1 MLAVRLRLYHHPG
14 MSILSLLAL
23 PFSLLIASSGL
34 AARDLTPQDLAE
46 PSSPQAPA
54 VGGSPATLSNAPNIV
69 FIMADDMGYGDV
81 RVMNKASKIPTPN
94 LDGLAAQGMTFSD
107 AHTPSA
113 VCTPTRYGVMT
124 GRYCWRGRLKKG
136 VINGYGKPV
145 IEAGRDTVASLL
157 GDAGYVTSIVGKWH
171 LGLLWPTREDR
182 SEETRGIDF
191 TATIGAVPNAYGFD
205 HSFII
210 PASLDFPPYVYIADG
225 EVTDSDVVEQ
235 IGTGFPA
242 FLRRGP
248 RAKDLV
254 MVNVLNRL
262 TNHACS
268 VIGNRAKSKRPFFL
282 YLPLPA
288 PHKPVLPHPDYR
300 GKTGLSD
307 YGDFVAQVDGA
318 VGLVLAAIKEA
329 GVEDSTLVIYTSDN
343 GSYMHRLDGEGA
355 RDHVDDVRVQG
366 YRPEHHLANGP
377 LRGTKADIWEAG
389 HRVPFFVRWP
399 GVIKAGSACDQT
411 ICLTDFFATC
421 AEVVG
426 VPLGSDRAEDSFSF
440 VPLLRGEESSPRAPV
455 IHHSV
460 AGMFAIRSGRWK
472 LVAGNGS
479 GGRQQP
485 KGKPFGVPFQLFDLE
500 ADLEES
506 KDVAAD
512 FPEVVADLTAQ
523 LQLLRDAGRSR

>member
-1 MLAVRLRLYHHPG
+1 MLAVRPRLFHHRG
-14 MSILSLLAL
+14 MCILSLLAL
-23 PFSLLIASSGL
+23 PFSLLLVSSGL
-34 AARDLTPQDLAE
+34 MAQGEAVPA
-46 PSSPQAPA
+46 SPQPLA
-54 VGGSPATLSNAPNIV
+54 GSAEASALSDAPNIV

-81 RVMNKASKIPTPN
+81 RAINKASKIPTPN
-94 LDGLAAQGMTFSD
+94 LDGLAAQGMIFRD

-145 IEAGRDTVASLL
+145 IEAGRATVATML
-157 GDAGYVTSIVGKWH
+157 GEAGYDTAIVGKWH
-171 LGLLWPTREDR
+171 LGLVWPKREDQGGA
-182 SEETRGIDF
+182 TRGIDF
-191 TATIGAVPNAYGFD
+191 SATIGAVPNAYGFD

-225 EVTDSDVVEQ
+225 EVTDSEVVEQ
-235 IGTGFPA
+235 GGTAFPA
-242 FLRRGP
+242 FLRKGP

-254 MVNVLNRL
+254 MVDVLNRL

-268 VIGNRAKSKRPFFL
+268 IIEERAEAERPFFL

-300 GKTGLSD
+300 GKTGLND

-318 VGLVLAAIKEA
+318 VGLVLASIKKA
-329 GVEDSTLVIYTSDN
+329 GVEDNTLVIYTSDN
-343 GSYMHRLDGEGA
+343 GSYMYRLDGTDT
-355 RDHVDDVRVQG
+355 RDHVDDARVQG

-399 GVIKAGSACDQT
+399 GVIKAGTTCDRT

-421 AEVVG
+421 AEVIG
-426 VPLGSDRAEDSFSF
+426 VPLEDGRAEDSFSF
-440 VPLLRGEESSPRAPV
+440 APLLRGLKSVPRAPV
-455 IHHSV
+455 IHHSA

-485 KGKPFGVPFQLFDLE
+485 KGKPFATPFQLFDLD
-500 ADLEES
+500 ADIEES

-512 FPEVVADLTAQ
+512 FPEVVAHLTAE
-523 LQLLRDAGRSR
+523 LQRLRDAGSSR